1 MSLEKDF
8 FTHLFYKKIFFYTSN
23 ENVCIAMI
31 KKKGEEDIRSNSPQQ
46 ESKKGGSFFFF
57 ISYIYIFLLRARRY
71 KTMYTCKTEH
81 LSVGVNRR

>member
-31 KKKGEEDIRSNSPQQ
+31 KKKGEEDIQIVL
-46 ESKKGGSFFFF
+46 SKNRRKEVLFSFSFR
-57 ISYIYIFLLRARRY
+57 IYIFF
-71 KTMYTCKTEH
+71 
-81 LSVGVNRR
+81 S

>member
-46 ESKKGGSFFFF
+46 ESK
-57 ISYIYIFLLRARRY
+57 
-71 KTMYTCKTEH
+71 TMYTCKTEH

>member
-1 MSLEKDF
+1 MIKTHARGNVCVSLEKDF

-46 ESKKGGSFFFF
+46 ESKERGSSFFF
-57 ISYIYIFLLRARRY
+57 ISYIYIFF
-71 KTMYTCKTEH
+71 
-81 LSVGVNRR
+81 S

>member
-31 KKKGEEDIRSNSPQQ
+31 R
-46 ESKKGGSFFFF
+46 KKGGGRIFVRIVLSKNRRKEVLLSFSFR
-57 ISYIYIFLLRARRY
+57 IYIYFSPESEKI
-71 KTMYTCKTEH
+71 
-81 LSVGVNRR
+81 